1 MSATHFTI
9 YKLKD
14 DVQWQELI
22 DEFNDEKDE
31 KDEKEDSNQYS
42 KAFIFLKHWTD

>member
-14 DVQWQELI
+14 DVHWQELI
-22 DEFNDEKDE
+22 DEFNDE

-42 KAFIFLKHWTD
+42 KAFISLKYLTD

>member
-1 MSATHFTI
+1 LSATHFTI

-22 DEFNDEKDE
+22 DEFSDE
-31 KDEKEDSNQYS
+31 KDEKEHSNQYS
-42 KAFIFLKHWTD
+42 KAFIFLKYLTD